1 MANGSKL
8 SSKEFAA
15 SRLPLYH
22 GTTVRIRIGSSDHEF
37 KVSKDLLCKES
48 AYFRAMFKG
57 NFPEKE
63 QQSVTM
69 ESVEGVVSVQSFEAL
84 MQWFYMHKIHFDS
97 KIPGDQISA
106 VIELIRLA
114 DMCNITGMDTEM
126 AQYIKDIL
134 VANPDPRNSRTYHIA
149 DSNTHCLTSQHII
162 SATFLPQGHPVRRIL
177 AAASVEGY
185 LRTGNYKF
193 RKETHE
199 HPAFGAD
206 LLHEVRLALN
216 GSRQE
221 KRYTIIRDPIS
232 GLDITLGSD

>member
-1 MANGSKL
+1 ML
-8 SSKEFAA
+8 E
-15 SRLPLYH
+15 
-22 GTTVRIRIGSSDHEF
+22 
-37 KVSKDLLCKES
+37 
-48 AYFRAMFKG
+48 G
-57 NFPEKE
+57 NFAEKE

-114 DMCNITGMDTEM
+114 YMCNITGMDTEM

-162 SATFLPQGHPVRRIL
+162 SATLLPQGHPVRRVL